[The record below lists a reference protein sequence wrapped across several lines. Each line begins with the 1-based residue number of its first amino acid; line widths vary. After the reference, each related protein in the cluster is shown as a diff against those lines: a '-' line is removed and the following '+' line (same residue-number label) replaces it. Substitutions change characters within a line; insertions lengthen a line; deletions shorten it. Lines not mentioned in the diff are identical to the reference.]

1 MSRRTLALLLLT
13 SALTACSTQGFRDP
27 RTVSREINPET
38 GELYEQ
44 HALQV
49 TPGTDVSAETGIG
62 AAAGGLGGVFVQIMA
77 GRLEDFYRTTN
88 SGDVAPAYAIMFGV
102 CAFAYLV
109 AWLFMKVLVPK
120 YKPIV
125 E

>member
-49 TPGTDVSAETGIG
+49 TPGNEISAETGIG
-62 AAAGGLGGVFVQIMA
+62 AGAVLIMGHPTTSVGIAGEVFSKRQAAL
-77 GRLEDFYRTTN
+77 L
-88 SGDVAPAYAIMFGV
+88 
-102 CAFAYLV
+102 YL
-109 AWLFMKVLVPK
+109 
-120 YKPIV
+120 I
-125 E
+125 